1 MNVAW
6 LRAPPFVLNAAG
18 DPQLTLGGTLELE
31 LKLVLILVI
40 TCQRNVITAIVI
52 VVIVVT
58 LFVGALASAP
68 CFIYCFH
75 FSSVAV
81 AVAVAAAPSAAAAC
95 LLCSH
100 CSCPACCTACR
111 MDHNVMWKQCNAAPV
126 WVVSLL
132 AELSAWML
140 LLPYLLHCLQSW
152 AVMKA
157 MQNCSC
163 SCPAW
168 RTDCRI
174 ELLKRGTTT
183 NTTERTQCNG
193 KAVQCCSLTAHCT
206 ACRIKLL

>member
-81 AVAVAAAPSAAAAC
+81 TVAVAAAPSAAAAC

-157 MQNCSC
+157 MQTALAPALLDALIAELSC
-163 SCPAW
+163 SKGEQQQTP
-168 RTDCRI
+168 RR
-174 ELLKRGTTT
+174 EHNVMGK
-183 NTTERTQCNG
+183 QCN
-193 KAVQCCSLTAHCT
+193 AAP
-206 ACRIKLL
+206 